1 MDCPH
6 CRATLSEGAATCG
19 SCGVDLVK
27 LKARELLSKLKQ
39 TRPAASAE
47 PPWAKS
53 AMFLGAL
60 AVGACLLLYGATL
73 VVGRSA
79 ERRASS
85 AVTSASALTTVA
97 EPAPTAEA
105 PPPAPARTDAAP
117 RPPDARSNTDWKGSP
132 PLPPPPAKP

>member
-1 MDCPH
+1 M
-6 CRATLSEGAATCG
+6 LSEGAATCG

-79 ERRASS
+79 ERRSASTLT
-85 AVTSASALTTVA
+85 AASALDVA
-97 EPAPTAEA
+97 
-105 PPPAPARTDAAP
+105 PAPAPAEAFAESAPVPAAAP
-117 RPPDARSNTDWKGSP
+117 GQPQGPGGLQPGAL
-132 PLPPPPAKP
+132 PLPLTAPVRRTSANGD